1 MTVIPTY
8 KAAVTGGSGNA
19 GMTNQFL
26 VPHDAS
32 IIYDSAAVQESV
44 TTGSGVYT
52 TTENQYLSQQFTTT
66 VNQTSISQVWMQISV
81 INGSAITNNIDP
93 FIISIYADSGGEPSG
108 SPLGSASLVETAVFA
123 SGFWVII
130 PLVITGLTGNTP
142 YHIVTS
148 PAGNATSYYVWQR
161 SNLLAGASTSPD
173 LIAWTDQTYGFMYQ
187 VYDGATV
194 GGSNWQFI
202 VEDGGARWSQLN
214 YTGSLVT
221 STVEYTAD
229 QTGSGSV
236 EYSATLS
243 YSGNLLTGIS

>member
-8 KAAVTGGSGNA
+8 KAAVVGGPGNA
-19 GMTNQFL
+19 GTTNQFL

-32 IIYDSAAVQESV
+32 IIYDSAVVRESV

-52 TTENQYLSQQFTTT
+52 TTESQYLSQQFTTAAS
-66 VNQTSISQVWMQISV
+66 QTTISQIWLQISAV
-81 INGSAITNNIDP
+81 NGSAITNNITP
-93 FIISIYADSGGEPSG
+93 LTVGIYADSGGEPTG
-108 SPLGSASLVETAVFA
+108 SPLGTASLVETAVFS
-123 SGFWVII
+123 SGFWVIV
-130 PLVITGLTGNTP
+130 PLIVTGLTASTP

-161 SNLLAGASTSPD
+161 SNLVAGASTSPD
-173 LIAWTDQTYGFMYQ
+173 LIAWTDQAYGFMFQ
-187 VYDGATV
+187 VYDSTAA
-194 GGSNWQFI
+194 GGIDWNFV
-202 VEDGGARWSQLN
+202 VEDGGARWMQYT

-221 STVEYTAD
+221 STIEYTAD